1 MTDTRS
7 KSALKSV
14 SYIIL
19 HEIFLFAL
27 IWIVTGEP
35 LTAATIAS
43 IWVVIELVF
52 YYLHERFWNNVQVKL
67 PKRKHKE

>member
-1 MTDTRS
+1 MTADS
-7 KSALKSV
+7 KTKSVFKSV

-27 IWIVTGEP
+27 IWLVTGHAE
-35 LTAATIAS
+35 TAATIAT

-52 YYLHERFWNNVQVKL
+52 YYLHERVWNQVEIK
-67 PKRKHKE
+67 KVKKKK